1 MKSSISISNW
11 IADVVVIVFPV
22 GNITVRGAIVYTVAG
37 SCAANLWLTNDCIA
51 PSVQHGWYCKSV
63 GVYG

>member
-22 GNITVRGAIVYTVAG
+22 GNVTIRGAIVYNVAG
-37 SCAANLWLTNDCIA
+37 SCAANLQLTNDCIA
-51 PSVQHGWYCKSV
+51 PVSSMAGTANP
-63 GVYG
+63 

>member
-22 GNITVRGAIVYTVAG
+22 GNVTVRGAIVYTVAG
-37 SCAANLWLTNDCIA
+37 SCAANLWLTNDHVA
-51 PSVQHGWYCKSV
+51 PMSSMAGTANP
-63 GVYG
+63 

>member
-22 GNITVRGAIVYTVAG
+22 GSVTVRGAAVCTVAG
-37 SCAANLWLTNDCIA
+37 NCAANLWLMNYRIA
-51 PSVQHGWYCKSV
+51 PVSSMAGTANP
-63 GVYG
+63 

>member
-22 GNITVRGAIVYTVAG
+22 GNVTVRGVVVFTVAG
-37 SCAANLWLTNDCIA
+37 SYAANLWLTNDCVA
-51 PSVQHGWYCKSV
+51 PMSSMAGTANP
-63 GVYG
+63 